1 LALAWLLSSSR
12 NYWGC
17 DIDPISA
24 MLMLGSALKGIRSCC
39 EMLNQGKTEIQ
50 RIKKGVADAKEIVK
64 DVSGFFGWVKGL
76 FLPED
81 KQSVNSGKVEES
93 KKKVKDEYVD
103 YIPDEDA
110 IIDQFIKHVGD
121 FFKAQAYLIA
131 YKEDLER
138 KVFSSSHGDNNIGA
152 LELISIETKLVK
164 CGSELRELMN
174 EAPAQLGP
182 LYSRYK
188 AMHSKILDEQRK
200 ARERDRRNEKQRR
213 IDQIKTENDRVDRCV
228 PHWVTLGLIVIF
240 WVFIWLISLSMTQ
253 KSTFGAWSYLPQSAS
268 LHSLPLP
275 LSILRIESS
284 TNRPRLL

>member
-1 LALAWLLSSSR
+1 MLS
-12 NYWGC
+12 
-17 DIDPISA
+17 
-24 MLMLGSALKGIRSCC
+24 
-39 EMLNQGKTEIQ
+39 QGKAEIQ

-64 DVSGFFGWVKGL
+64 EVTGFFGWVKSL
-76 FLPED
+76 FGGSPDEPVKPEA
-81 KQSVNSGKVEES
+81 KS
-93 KKKVKDEYVD
+93 KKDEYVD

-121 FFKAQAYLIA
+121 FFKAQAYLVA

-138 KVFSSSHGDNNIGA
+138 KVFGSTYGDNNLGA

-174 EAPAQLGP
+174 EAPPQLGP

-188 AMHSKILDEQRK
+188 AMYGKILDEQKK
-200 ARERDRRNEKQRR
+200 ARERDRKNERQRR

>member
-1 LALAWLLSSSR
+1 
-12 NYWGC
+12 
-17 DIDPISA
+17 

-39 EMLNQGKTEIQ
+39 EMLNQGKAEIQ
-50 RIKKGVADAKEIVK
+50 RIKKGVEDAKAIVK
-64 DVSGFFGWVKGL
+64 DVSGFFGWVKSF

-81 KQSVNSGKVEES
+81 KQSVNSGKVEEP
-93 KKKVKDEYVD
+93 KKKVKDEYVE

-110 IIDQFIKHVGD
+110 IVDQFIKHVGD

-164 CGSELRELMN
+164 CGRELVELMN
-174 EAPAQLGP
+174 EAPKELGP

-188 AMHSKILDEQRK
+188 TMYAKILDEQRK
-200 ARERDRRNEKQRR
+200 ARERDRKNERQRR

-228 PHWVTLGLIVIF
+228 PHWVTLGLIIVF

-284 TNRPRLL
+284 TNRPRLLWRKSRNLSVS